1 MEDILTPFQTT
12 IISPRDKVSG
22 KLVLAEPESPQ
33 QAKLPGS
40 RHPQSLDEALESLS
54 SKPDID
60 ILSDVLEWLISHDD
74 STGKLNIHGERRQV
88 SRITRT
94 LVDNILPDYW
104 SLASQSR
111 LAGNFTL
118 KNAFQICLSSI
129 TGLSA
134 IIARLGAI
142 LRAQD
147 EIQGQSHVKASEQAR
162 LFQELLDLLDGIL
175 TPEDFMFSIW
185 QDIMHLGS
193 DVVQNSIAWR
203 ELVNLLA
210 NGKIIS
216 LAAQAD
222 RCISKRSKDISEGH
236 WLGDGAQYSR
246 WSGRRIEYM
255 ICSLDADRVDGW
267 KECSQMFERCLSLGY
282 AGILIRI
289 CPLGLVLVVN
299 YRHLSRRN
307 LLPPCLWP

>member
-1 MEDILTPFQTT
+1 MEDILTPLKTT
-12 IISPRDKVSG
+12 IISPQDKVSEEP
-22 KLVLAEPESPQ
+22 VLAEPESTQ
-33 QAKLPGS
+33 QTKSPSS
-40 RHPQSLDEALESLS
+40 RHPQSLDEALGALS

-60 ILSDVLEWLISHDD
+60 TLSDVLEWLISHDE
-74 STGKLNIHGERRQV
+74 STGKLNIHGERPQV
-88 SRITRT
+88 SRIART

-111 LAGNFTL
+111 LAGNYTL
-118 KNAFQICLSSI
+118 KDAFQICLSSA
-129 TGLSA
+129 TGLSV

-162 LFQELLDLLDGIL
+162 LLQELFELLHRIL
-175 TPEDFMFSIW
+175 IPEYFMFSIW
-185 QDIMHLGS
+185 QDTMHLS
-193 DVVQNSIAWR
+193 LDVVQNSITWR

-222 RCISKRSKDISEGH
+222 RFISERSMDISEGH

-246 WSGRRIEYM
+246 WGGRRLEYM
-255 ICSLDADRVDGW
+255 ICSLNADKVDGW
-267 KECSQMFERCLSLGY
+267 KQCSQLFERFLSLGY
-282 AGILIRI
+282 AGILLRIRTS
-289 CPLGLVLVVN
+289 GLVLARN

-307 LLPPCLWP
+307 LFSPYLWL